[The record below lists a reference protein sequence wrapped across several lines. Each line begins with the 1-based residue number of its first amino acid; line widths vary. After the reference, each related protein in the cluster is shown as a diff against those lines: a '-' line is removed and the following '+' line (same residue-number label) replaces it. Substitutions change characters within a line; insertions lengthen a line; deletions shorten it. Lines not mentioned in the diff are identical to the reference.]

1 MTKDIPMLDDMIA
14 LERSADAAIERLPL
28 LQLPARA
35 VLAGL
40 HYSVF
45 LGRNGRLFGGSVDP
59 GQGSAIMSRLS
70 HALPLLRRLSA
81 EPYGTS
87 ADDAIG
93 AFGEADP
100 DGSQLSQLLSYLH
113 FSEIMPEVHRG
124 RLVAERSGER
134 LVLRHPDDTSAL
146 AEARDIT
153 LSEIALPFPLDRDAR
168 IEPGFMALA
177 RTAPE
182 IDWGFAAAFIA
193 TNAYKYRHGLAEADL
208 VTEASIRHMF
218 GFGRDR
224 YLFIRSAL
232 LAFAEFCEK
241 LAITIHT
248 GVFAKKLADKQISE
262 GAEWASVNL
271 NADFIHGFIAAA
283 SQSSPEEVE
292 RFLTLYTIDYRP
304 VKPLDW
310 GGDGFFPPFSRF
322 EAGYLFSPV
331 LVLAFLQVRNA
342 LYAFAKKDR
351 RAFDN
356 DVSHELEPVLLRQ
369 AASLLRRSGDWVV
382 KEDIPFPGGQVDLFV
397 GSPADDGVLPVQAKG
412 NLPPQGARLTE
423 RLTDR
428 VREGV
433 GQIERFAALGDDDQ
447 RKVVAR
453 ALGRT
458 VERLDVRQAILA
470 RSCFGALEVL
480 AIDFPHLR
488 LTLPILGLALERHR
502 VLGMPTTIA
511 GLAETI
517 EHTYA
522 EVFERTEPHWKEGS
536 ITVEG
541 VELRLPLLCWKES
554 ALDELREE
562 WWASTMKDE
571 HGAPP
576 A

>member
-1 MTKDIPMLDDMIA
+1 MLADMID
-14 LERSADAAIERLPL
+14 LERAADAAVERLPV

-45 LGRNGRLFGGSVDP
+45 LGRNGRLFGGLVDP
-59 GQGSAIMSRLS
+59 GQGNTIMSRLG

-81 EPYGTS
+81 IPYGAN

-93 AFGEADP
+93 AFREADP
-100 DGSQLSQLLSYLH
+100 DGSQLGRLLSYLH

-124 RLVAERSGER
+124 RLVAERSGDR
-134 LVLRHPDDTSAL
+134 LVLRHPDDAFAL

-193 TNAYKYRHGLAEADL
+193 GNAYKYRHGLAEADL
-208 VTEASIRHMF
+208 VTETSIRHMF
-218 GFGRDR
+218 GFERDR
-224 YLFIRSAL
+224 YIFIRSAL

-248 GVFAKKLADKQISE
+248 GVFAKKLAERQISE

-271 NADFIHGFIAAA
+271 DADFVHGFIAAA

-304 VKPLDW
+304 KKPLDW
-310 GGDGFFPPFSRF
+310 GGDGFFPPFARF
-322 EAGYLFSPV
+322 ETSYLFSPA

-351 RAFDN
+351 RAFDS

-369 AASLLRRSGDWVV
+369 AAALLRRSGEWVV
-382 KEDIPFPGGQVDLFV
+382 REDIPFPGGQIDLFV
-397 GSPADDGVLPVQAKG
+397 GAPDDDGVLPVQAKG
-412 NLPPQGARLTE
+412 NLPPQGARLTA

-433 GQIERFAALGDDDQ
+433 SQIERFAALGDDEQ
-447 RKVVAR
+447 RKVIAR
-453 ALGRT
+453 VLGRA
-458 VERLDVRQAILA
+458 VERLDVRQAVLA

-480 AIDFPHLR
+480 APDFPHLR

-502 VLGMPTTIA
+502 VSAMPTTIA
-511 GLAETI
+511 ALAEAV

-522 EVFERTEPHWKEGS
+522 EVFDRTGPRWEEGS
-536 ITVEG
+536 INVEG
-541 VELRLPLLCWKES
+541 VEIKLPLLRWIET
-554 ALDELREE
+554 ALDKLREE
-562 WWASTMKDE
+562 WWASTLKDE
-571 HGAPP
+571 RGDPTV
-576 A
+576 